1 MTFKANKILEPRG
14 RLGELQAHIKL
25 RSSYSVHDRKSMTY
39 FSIVPGSAGCNR
51 GHRMLRPRTIVGSL
65 QVLLRRTQNVL
76 AMFHVLW
83 APWKELVTGF

>member
-51 GHRMLRPRTIVGSL
+51 GHRMLRPRTK
-65 QVLLRRTQNVL
+65 NVL